1 MSIKFTEKQKQL
13 WKILDGDKSEIMAY
27 GGSRSGKTFAIIR
40 YIIMRAMTF
49 PKSYHL
55 IGRKHLSD
63 IRATLISD
71 TIPKVCELLSDDL
84 YKYWTNHY
92 NKAEFFIQFPNKSQ
106 IRFNG
111 FADAKRTEKILGSEF
126 STIYLN
132 EISQFGDYSLIE
144 KLMTRLAQNVCY
156 NKILF
161 DCNPTTRAHWAYK
174 KFIEGIDPVDRLK
187 KQFDTAWLM
196 LNPIDNLEN
205 LPSDYIKK
213 RLSSMSTR
221 QRARFELG
229 LWQSDV
235 EGSLWT
241 CEIIEKSRADAPKEF
256 ERIVVAVDPAV
267 TCNKNSDETGI
278 IVGALANDK
287 AYVLEDMTAKLTPE
301 GWAKRAIKAYHD
313 YKADAIVAEVNN
325 GGDLVSTTIKLIDR
339 NVRVKQVRATRGKA
353 VRAEPVV
360 ALYEQGR
367 VKHTKVFDE
376 LENQQT
382 SWTQDESYSPD
393 RMDALV
399 WLITNLL
406 IDRKRF
412 MIH

>member
-1 MSIKFTEKQKQL
+1 M
-13 WKILDGDKSEIMAY
+13 LDGDKSEILAY
-27 GGSRSGKTFAIIR
+27 GGSRSGKTFAVIY
-40 YIIMRAMTF
+40 YIVMRAMTY

-63 IRATLISD
+63 IRATLIAD
-71 TIPKVCELLSDDL
+71 TIPKVCEFISPDL
-84 YKYWTNHY
+84 GAYWTNQY

-111 FADAKRTEKILGSEF
+111 FADAKRTEKILGSEY
-126 STIYLN
+126 STIFLN
-132 EISQFGDYSLIE
+132 EISQFGDYSVIE
-144 KLMTRLAQNVCY
+144 KLMTRLAQKICY
-156 NKILF
+156 NKIIF

-174 KFIEGIDPVDRLK
+174 KFIDGIDPVDRLK
-187 KQFDTAWLM
+187 KEFDTAWLM
-196 LNPIDNLEN
+196 MNPMHNLDNL
-205 LPSDYIKK
+205 PPDYIKK
-213 RLSSMSTR
+213 RLSTMSAR
-221 QRARFELG
+221 QRARFEHG

-241 CEIIEKSRADAPKEF
+241 CELIENSRADAPKEF
-256 ERIVVAVDPAV
+256 GRISVAVDPAV

-278 IVGALANDK
+278 MVGGFDDNDT
-287 AYVLEDMTAKLTPE
+287 AYLLDDLSAKLTPE

-325 GGDLVSTTIKLIDR
+325 GGDLVKTTIKLIDPSV
-339 NVRVKQVRATRGKA
+339 NVKQVRATRGKA

-367 VKHTKVFDE
+367 VKHTKIFDE

-382 SWTQDESYSPD
+382 SWTSDESYSPD

-399 WLITNLL
+399 WLITDLL
-406 IDRKRF
+406 IDRKTF